1 MSTFNE
7 PVVTGQTAGHTS
19 THVAGHAAGHAV
31 GHAVDHVSS
40 GQIVA
45 KMLKQEGIG
54 HVFTISGGHIVDIY
68 NGCIDEGIEII
79 DVRHEQVAAHAAD
92 AYARITGLG
101 CAVVTAGPGTTDA
114 VTGMANAY
122 RAESPMLLIGGN
134 APLKQYRMGGLQEL
148 RHTEMMT
155 PVSKFASMV
164 MTTDRVAEMMG
175 IAFREMYN
183 GAPGPGFLE
192 IPHDIMDAKVDASK
206 VRYPKNY
213 RVRGRN
219 PDMPSGGAPEFIGD
233 PNAVQQVAELIA
245 NAERPVALFGTQ
257 ARTCR
262 AHDAIDK
269 FARQFNIPVYVN
281 GAARGTLPR
290 DHPYGFMPSR
300 KTAFDHADVI
310 LLAGTPLDFRMGY
323 GRRLS
328 SKAKI
333 VIMDMDY
340 KNVGSNR
347 DFDFGLVGNLKTI
360 LEAMCGASKGDTS
373 RRHDPF
379 VKMLREDE
387 AKAQGKNH
395 KIIAANEVPI
405 HPVRLC
411 HEINEFLQE
420 DTVYIGDGGD
430 IVTFSG
436 SIVRPHR
443 PGGWMDPGPLGTL
456 GVGSGFA
463 IASKLAQP
471 KRDVVVLFGDCS
483 FTLTGFDF
491 ITAVHR
497 KLPFVGV
504 IGNNSSWNQIR
515 FGQEHKYPGR
525 GDVGNVV
532 GDVRFDRL
540 AEAMGGFGVRV
551 TKPEDIRPAL
561 EKARDSGKPALV
573 DVVIN
578 REVYS
583 SGTSNQT
590 MYK

>member
-1 MSTFNE
+1 M
-7 PVVTGQTAGHTS
+7 GTAVETAIGSQATP
-19 THVAGHAAGHAV
+19 AAEMISG
-31 GHAVDHVSS
+31 

-54 HVFTISGGHIVDIY
+54 HIFTISGGHIVDIY
-68 NGCIDEGIEII
+68 NGCIDEGIQII

-114 VTGMANAY
+114 VTGMANAF

-134 APLKQYRMGGLQEL
+134 SPLKQYRMGGLQEL

-155 PVSKFASMV
+155 PISKFATLV
-164 MTTDRVAEMMG
+164 MTTDRVAEMMAV
-175 IAFREMYN
+175 AFREMYN

-192 IPHDIMDAKVDASK
+192 IPHDIMDGKVEAGK
-206 VRYPKNY
+206 VRYPKNF
-213 RVRGRN
+213 RVRGAEAGP
-219 PDMPSGGAPEFIGD
+219 PDFLGD
-233 PNAVQQVAELIA
+233 PNIVQEVADLLA
-245 NAERPVALFGTQ
+245 RAERPVALFGTQ

-262 AHDAIDK
+262 AHDAIDR
-269 FARQFNIPVYVN
+269 FARHFNIPIYVN

-290 DHPYGFMPSR
+290 DHPLGFMPSR
-300 KTAFDHADVI
+300 KAAFDNADVI

-323 GRRLS
+323 GRRLNP
-328 SKAKI
+328 KAKI

-340 KNVGSNR
+340 RNVGNNR
-347 DFDFGLVGNLKTI
+347 DFDYGLVGNLRTI
-360 LEAMCGASKGDTS
+360 VNAMCDASKGDTS
-373 RRHDPF
+373 GKHEPF
-379 VKMLREDE
+379 VKMLREE
-387 AKAQGKNH
+387 EQRSQGKDA
-395 KIIAANEVPI
+395 KIVAANEVPI

-420 DTVYIGDGGD
+420 ETVYIGDGGD

-436 SIVRPHR
+436 SIVRPHK

-456 GVGSGFA
+456 GVGTGFA
-463 IASKLAQP
+463 MASKLAQP
-471 KRDVVVLFGDCS
+471 QRDVVVLYGDCS

-491 ITAVHR
+491 ITMVHR
-497 KLPFVGV
+497 KLPYVGI

-515 FGQEHKYPGR
+515 FGQERKYPGR
-525 GDVGNVV
+525 GDIGNIV

-540 AEAMGGFGVRV
+540 AEAMGGFGIRV
-551 TKPEDIRPAL
+551 TEPDQIRPAL
-561 EKARDSGKPALV
+561 ERARDSGKPALV

-578 REVYS
+578 RDVYS

>member
-1 MSTFNE
+1 M
-7 PVVTGQTAGHTS
+7 GTAVETAIGSQATP
-19 THVAGHAAGHAV
+19 AAEMISG
-31 GHAVDHVSS
+31 

-54 HVFTISGGHIVDIY
+54 HIFTISGGHIVDIY
-68 NGCIDEGIEII
+68 NGCIDEGIQII

-114 VTGMANAY
+114 VTGMANAF

-134 APLKQYRMGGLQEL
+134 SPLKQYRMGGLQEL

-155 PVSKFASMV
+155 PISKFATLV
-164 MTTDRVAEMMG
+164 MTTDRVAEMMAV
-175 IAFREMYN
+175 AFREMYN

-192 IPHDIMDAKVDASK
+192 IPHDIMDGKVEAGK
-206 VRYPKNY
+206 VRYPKNF
-213 RVRGRN
+213 RVRGAEAGP
-219 PDMPSGGAPEFIGD
+219 PDFLGD
-233 PNAVQQVAELIA
+233 PNIVQEVADLLA
-245 NAERPVALFGTQ
+245 RAERPVALFGTQ

-262 AHDAIDK
+262 AHDAIDR
-269 FARQFNIPVYVN
+269 FARHFNIPIYVN

-290 DHPYGFMPSR
+290 DHPLGFMPSR
-300 KTAFDHADVI
+300 KAAFDNADVI

-323 GRRLS
+323 GRRLNP
-328 SKAKI
+328 KAKI

-340 KNVGSNR
+340 RNVGNNR
-347 DFDFGLVGNLKTI
+347 DFDYGLVGNLRTI
-360 LEAMCGASKGDTS
+360 VNAMCDASKGDTS
-373 RRHDPF
+373 GKHEPF
-379 VKMLREDE
+379 VKMLREE
-387 AKAQGKNH
+387 EQRSHGKDA

-420 DTVYIGDGGD
+420 ETVYIGDGGD

-436 SIVRPHR
+436 SIVRPHK

-456 GVGSGFA
+456 GVGTGFA
-463 IASKLAQP
+463 MASKLAQP
-471 KRDVVVLFGDCS
+471 QRDVVVLYGDCS

-491 ITAVHR
+491 ITMVHR
-497 KLPFVGV
+497 KLPYVGI

-515 FGQEHKYPGR
+515 FGQERKYPGR
-525 GDVGNVV
+525 GDIGNIV

-551 TKPEDIRPAL
+551 TEPDQIRPAL
-561 EKARDSGKPALV
+561 ERARDSGKPALV

-578 REVYS
+578 RDVYS

>member
-1 MSTFNE
+1 MGGTVSE
-7 PVVTGQTAGHTS
+7 PKIASGTQVI
-19 THVAGHAAGHAV
+19 
-31 GHAVDHVSS
+31 SS

-45 KMLKQEGIG
+45 KMLKQEGIR
-54 HVFTISGGHIVDIY
+54 HIFTISGGHIVDIY
-68 NGCIDEGIEII
+68 NGCLDEGIEIV

-134 APLKQYRMGGLQEL
+134 SALKQYRMGGLQEL

-155 PVSKFASMV
+155 PISKFASMV
-164 MTTDRVAEMMG
+164 MSTERVAEMMA

-206 VRYPKNY
+206 VIYPRNF
-213 RVRGRN
+213 RVRGNN

-233 PNAVQQVAELIA
+233 PNIVQQVADLLA
-245 NAERPVALFGTQ
+245 NAERPAALFGTQ
-257 ARTCR
+257 LRTCR
-262 AHDAIDK
+262 GHDALDA
-269 FARQFNIPVYVN
+269 FARQFNIPIYVN
-281 GAARGTLPR
+281 GGARGSLPR
-290 DHPYGFMPSR
+290 NHPNNFMPSR
-300 KTAFDHADVI
+300 KTAFDNADVI

-323 GRRLS
+323 GRRLN

-340 KNVGSNR
+340 KNVGHNR
-347 DFDFGLVGNLKTI
+347 DFDFGIVGNLKTV
-360 LEAMCGASKGDTS
+360 LEAMCKASKGDVS
-373 RRHDPF
+373 RKHDAF
-379 VKMLREDE
+379 IKMLREDE
-387 AKAQGKNH
+387 QKSQGKND
-395 KIIAANEVPI
+395 KIIQAGEEPI

-411 HEINEFLQE
+411 HEINEFLTE

-436 SIVRPHR
+436 SIVKPHK

-471 KRDVVVLFGDCS
+471 KRDVCVLFGDCS

-515 FGQEHKYPGR
+515 FGQERKYPGR

-540 AEAMGGFGVRV
+540 AEAMGGFGIRV
-551 TKPEDIRPAL
+551 TKPDEIRPAL

-578 REVYS
+578 RDVYS